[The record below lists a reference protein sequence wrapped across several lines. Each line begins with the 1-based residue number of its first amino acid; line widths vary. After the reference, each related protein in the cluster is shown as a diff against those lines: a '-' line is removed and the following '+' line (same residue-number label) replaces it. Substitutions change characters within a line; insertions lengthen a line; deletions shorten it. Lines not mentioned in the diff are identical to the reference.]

1 MKIVRNNDR
10 VFQLSLTEI
19 VLIILF
25 LLLMLLGIQ
34 IFFANKK
41 IAESKVN
48 EEKYKA
54 IAEEASR
61 AIRTPAGTTT
71 INDPLA
77 LLRGVV
83 DLKKE
88 RDHFKT
94 LALELEDKLTT
105 LTTLNADLDKLS
117 RTLGLV
123 RSYSVISDAVEL
135 QRKLI
140 EAFQIDNSQSKK
152 QAVLVL
158 YEEIIKTKLAID
170 QIKKL
175 VDMRFDI
182 KSTTS
187 SVVPFLDKITKS
199 SNSTTVG
206 QNDPRGLVTESIGR
220 KIREFVPA
228 IEVYPA
234 TGIITLP
241 ESMLFEINSSV
252 LSPRG
257 ISAVN
262 QLAAQLEKI
271 LPCYVSKPQVLCA
284 ENPQK
289 SEIDTIFVEGHTDSR
304 PLISETYDNTNLSF
318 DRARSVYKLLAQ
330 RKDKI
335 DLLKFKNHNE
345 QQLFSMSGYADTR
358 PVPGENGLSDKNR
371 RVDLRI
377 VLAYKKGD
385 SNSSISET
393 ISAIK
398 KSTK

>member
-1 MKIVRNNDR
+1 MKIIRNNDR
-10 VFQLSLTEI
+10 IFQLSLTEI

-34 IFFANKK
+34 VLIANKK
-41 IAESKVN
+41 MIAESKVN
-48 EEKYKA
+48 EEAYKA
-54 IAEEASR
+54 IAA
-61 AIRTPAGTTT
+61 AAGSTN
-71 INDPLA
+71 INDQLA
-77 LLRGVV
+77 SFRGMV

-123 RSYSVISDAVEL
+123 RSYGVISDAVEL

-158 YEEIIKTKLAID
+158 YQEIIKTKLAVD
-170 QIKKL
+170 QIKEL
-175 VDMRFDI
+175 VDMRFGI
-182 KSTTS
+182 KSTS
-187 SVVPFLDKITKS
+187 SSIVPFLEKITKS
-199 SNSTTVG
+199 SSSTSVG

-220 KIREFVPA
+220 KIREAVPT

-234 TGIITLP
+234 TGVITLP
-241 ESMLFEINSSV
+241 AAMLFEINSAV
-252 LSPRG
+252 LSPMG

-262 QLAAQLEKI
+262 KLALQLENI
-271 LPCYVSKPQVLCA
+271 LPCYVARPSIPCA

-304 PLISETYDNTNLSF
+304 PLISESYDNTNLSF
-318 DRARSVYKLLAQ
+318 DRARSVYRLLAQ
-330 RKDKI
+330 RKDNI
-335 DLLKFKNHNE
+335 NLLQFKNQNE

-358 PVPGENGLSDKNR
+358 PVPGENGLADKNR

-377 VLAYKKGD
+377 VLAYKKD
-385 SNSSISET
+385 KTENSVNESISK
-393 ISAIK
+393 IQN
-398 KSTK
+398 STR

>member
-34 IFFANKK
+34 IFNANKR

-48 EEKYKA
+48 EEAYKA
-54 IAEEASR
+54 IVAAASS
-61 AIRTPAGTTT
+61 TN
-71 INDPLA
+71 INDQLA
-77 LLRGVV
+77 SFRGMV

-123 RSYSVISDAVEL
+123 RSYGVISDAVEL

-152 QAVLVL
+152 QSVLVL
-158 YEEIIKTKLAID
+158 YQEIIKTKLAVD
-170 QIKKL
+170 QIKEL
-175 VDMRFDI
+175 LDMRFGI
-182 KSTTS
+182 KSTS
-187 SVVPFLDKITKS
+187 SSIVPFLDKITKS
-199 SNSTTVG
+199 SNSSTVG

-220 KIREFVPA
+220 KIREFIPA

-234 TGIITLP
+234 TCIITLP

-262 QLAAQLEKI
+262 QLAMQLEKI
-271 LPCYVSKPQVLCA
+271 LPCYVAKPQVLCDQ
-284 ENPQK
+284 NPQK

-385 SNSSISET
+385 SLNNSDKAIGT
-393 ISAIK
+393 IRQSVRQN
-398 KSTK
+398 

>member
-34 IFFANKK
+34 IFIANKR
-41 IAESKVN
+41 IAENKVY
-48 EEKYKA
+48 EEAYKA
-54 IAEEASR
+54 IAATTGFTNLSDLLASL
-61 AIRTPAGTTT
+61 PG
-71 INDPLA
+71 L
-77 LLRGVV
+77 V

-94 LALELEDKLTT
+94 LAIELEDKLTT
-105 LTTLNADLDKLS
+105 LTTLKADLDKLS
-117 RTLGLV
+117 RSLGLV
-123 RSYSVISDAVEL
+123 RSYSVITDAVEL

-140 EAFQIDNSQSKK
+140 EAFQIDNSKPEQKE
-152 QAVLVL
+152 VLVL
-158 YEEIIKTKLAID
+158 YKEIIQTKLAID
-170 QIKKL
+170 QIKAML
-175 VDMRFDI
+175 DERFGI
-182 KSTTS
+182 KSTS
-187 SVVPFLDKITKS
+187 SSIVSIFEKIIKPP
-199 SNSTTVG
+199 NNTTTE

-220 KIREFVPA
+220 KLREAVPT

-241 ESMLFEINSSV
+241 EAMLFEINSAV
-252 LSPRG
+252 LSPKG

-262 QLAAQLEKI
+262 KLALQLEKI
-271 LPCYVSKPQVLCA
+271 LPCYVSKPSIPCA

-335 DLLKFKNHNE
+335 DLMQFKNNNG

-377 VLAYKKGD
+377 VLAYKKGH
-385 SNSSISET
+385 SGNSINEIVST
-393 ISAIK
+393 IQ